1 MPTKS
6 PPPGL
11 SVRPASD
18 DDCEALL
25 LLRLAAMRE
34 SLEQVGRFD
43 PQRARERLSRGFQ
56 PKFTRNILL
65 DGELVGFVV
74 VVPLED
80 SGEWLLDHLY
90 IHPNAQKLGIGSW
103 VMGQVLQ
110 EADRHGKAVRVTA
123 LRLSDVIVRTGGDE
137 FVGIF
142 PDVGSQDSLNFLG
155 ERLLG
160 VFNRPFQVMGHT
172 LQLGCS
178 VGLSMAPGDG
188 ATPESLIHTADQ
200 AMYRVKQARKSQAQL
215 HAIPGGRPWDGES
228 LTG

>member
-1 MPTKS
+1 MPIQS
-6 PPPGL
+6 PSPGL
-11 SVRPASD
+11 SLKPASD
-18 DDCEALL
+18 DDFEALL

-123 LRLSDVIVRTGGDE
+123 LRLSDANRFYQRHGFQLQAE
-137 FVGIF
+137 
-142 PDVGSQDSLNFLG
+142 G
-155 ERLLG
+155 EWDLYYL
-160 VFNRPFQVMGHT
+160 RPAASAGQT
-172 LQLGCS
+172 DL
-178 VGLSMAPGDG
+178 
-188 ATPESLIHTADQ
+188 
-200 AMYRVKQARKSQAQL
+200 R
-215 HAIPGGRPWDGES
+215 
-228 LTG
+228 